1 LIQRAGPRGEEL
13 SRLYLRRDMLE
24 RQRLELENSD
34 RHEEAEVILIE
45 LIKLDGE
52 TSDLLFQIA
61 TARSLLS

>member
-1 LIQRAGPRGEEL
+1 
-13 SRLYLRRDMLE
+13 LYLRRDMLE
-24 RQRLELENSD
+24 RQCLELENSD